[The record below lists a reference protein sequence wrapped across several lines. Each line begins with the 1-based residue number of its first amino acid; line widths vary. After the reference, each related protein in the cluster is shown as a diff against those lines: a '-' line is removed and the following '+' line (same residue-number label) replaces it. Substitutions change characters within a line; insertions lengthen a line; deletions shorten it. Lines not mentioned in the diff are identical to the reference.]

1 LTGCTPPGVAG
12 LPAGGPG
19 RDEIMPVH
27 CADSLVLRT
36 FAYGEADRIV
46 VFLTA
51 DRGKKRG
58 VAKNASRSRRRF
70 GAALEPLTRGRATYV
85 EREGRDLVRLDRV
98 EPSGTPLQGVAA
110 LSVEEGARR
119 LGYALYFAELI
130 DEWAPNDAPN
140 ERLYRL
146 GAAAARALESAEGS
160 IEVLARYVEVWV
172 LRLEG
177 VYPSIDRCARCA
189 SRLTGP
195 VRLSR
200 VDRGYVC
207 RECRSDGPIVSREAL
222 ELLRVLPGRTPE
234 EAVRIDA
241 PAAVVREV
249 EMAHRILMA
258 EHLDKPLRSSR
269 VIKELGSSS

>member
-1 LTGCTPPGVAG
+1 
-12 LPAGGPG
+12 
-19 RDEIMPVH
+19 MPVH

-85 EREGRDLVRLDRV
+85 EREGRELVRLDRV
-98 EPSGTPLQGVAA
+98 EPSGTPLQGIASVP
-110 LSVEEGARR
+110 VEEAARR
-119 LGYALYFAELI
+119 LGHALYFAELL

-146 GAAAARALESAEGS
+146 GAAAARALEAAEGS
-160 IEVLARYVEVWV
+160 VETLARYVEIWI

-177 VYPSIDRCARCA
+177 VYPSIERCARCSA
-189 SRLTGP
+189 VFGGP

-200 VDRGYVC
+200 IDRGYVC
-207 RECRSDGPIVSREAL
+207 RQCRSDGPVISREAM
-222 ELLRVLPGRTPE
+222 ELLRLLPSRSPD
-234 EAVRIDA
+234 EAVRIGA
-241 PAAVVREV
+241 PAAALREL

-258 EHLDKPLRSSR
+258 EHLDKPLRSAR
-269 VIKELGSSS
+269 VIRELGSSL